1 MTAFASFLQAMSSAA
16 LDTLQGFDAH
26 AALDAGI
33 DPAKVRT
40 WAQLHDVYLSPS
52 SSSPSIMQMHA
63 EAAAKAR
70 HGGFSLDQLA
80 LIERRLKPLP
90 TSHDRA
96 RRRLELLDM
105 LLERRPSSYHS
116 FARAIR
122 ECMPNEPKPPRRG
135 VSFSRS
141 RAGVRTMRVTASERD
156 LADLEHALLRGLQP
170 TSSAG
175 SHMLA
180 QFLRL
185 MRGAGGTESTR
196 GAGGA
201 EGTVGVAYAAP
212 RPLLLIPLPA
222 WTKLLGG
229 SGDDVTLGLTDGTT
243 MSGAEF
249 LNRYYT
255 SSSFQLEAAVFHPQE
270 GAVNLYRTHRHAN
283 RKQRD
288 LARATNPVCPVPD
301 CRHGADHCEAHHIT
315 AWRDGGETNLDNLA
329 MLCRYHNRTNDD
341 DPHRRRRGR
350 IENTRGTPTWRSPR
364 GFAVPNTHHPF
375 GAMQTLFGR

>member
-1 MTAFASFLQAMSSAA
+1 
-16 LDTLQGFDAH
+16 
-26 AALDAGI
+26 
-33 DPAKVRT
+33 
-40 WAQLHDVYLSPS
+40 
-52 SSSPSIMQMHA
+52 
-63 EAAAKAR
+63 
-70 HGGFSLDQLA
+70 
-80 LIERRLKPLP
+80 
-90 TSHDRA
+90 
-96 RRRLELLDM
+96 M

-122 ECMPNEPKPPRRG
+122 EFMPNEPKPPRRG
-135 VSFSRS
+135 IAFHRS

-185 MRGAGGTESTR
+185 MRGGGGESAG

-283 RKQRD
+283 HKQRD

-301 CRHGADHCEAHHIT
+301 CRHGADNCEAHHIT
-315 AWRDGGETNLDNLA
+315 AWRDGGETNLNNLA
-329 MLCRYHNRTNDD
+329 MLCRYHNRTNDND
-341 DPHRRRRGR
+341 AHYRRRGR
-350 IENTRGTPTWRSPR
+350 IENIRGTPTWRSPR

>member
-1 MTAFASFLQAMSSAA
+1 MSSFASFLQAMSSAA

-26 AALDAGI
+26 AALNAGI

-40 WAQLHDVYLSPS
+40 WAQLHDVYLRSSSSPS
-52 SSSPSIMQMHA
+52 SSSIMQMHA

-105 LLERRPSSYHS
+105 LLERGPSSYHS

-122 ECMPNEPKPPRRG
+122 ECMPIEPKPPRQG

-170 TSSAG
+170 RTSAG

-185 MRGAGGTESTR
+185 MRGGSD
-196 GAGGA
+196 AGGA
-201 EGTVGVAYAAP
+201 EGAVGVAHAAP

-229 SGDDVTLGLTDGTT
+229 SGDDVTLGLTDGTI

-255 SSSFQLEAAVFHPQE
+255 SSSFHLEAAVFHPQE

-283 RKQRD
+283 HKQRD

-315 AWRDGGETNLDNLA
+315 AWRDGGETNLNNLA

-341 DPHRRRRGR
+341 DAHYRRRGR
-350 IENTRGTPTWRSPR
+350 IENIRGTPTWRSPR

>member
-1 MTAFASFLQAMSSAA
+1 MSSFASFLQAMSSAA

-26 AALDAGI
+26 AALNAGI

-40 WAQLHDVYLSPS
+40 WAQLHDVYLRS
-52 SSSPSIMQMHA
+52 SSSRSSSIMRMHA

-70 HGGFSLDQLA
+70 HGRFSLDQLA

-90 TSHDRA
+90 TSRERA

-105 LLERRPSSYHS
+105 LLERRPSSYQS
-116 FARAIR
+116 FARAVR
-122 ECMPNEPKPPRRG
+122 EFMPINPKPPRRG
-135 VSFSRS
+135 ISFSRS
-141 RAGVRTMRVTASERD
+141 RAGVRTMRVTANERD

-170 TSSAG
+170 RTSAG

-185 MRGAGGTESTR
+185 MRGGSD
-196 GAGGA
+196 AGGA
-201 EGTVGVAYAAP
+201 EGAVGVAHAAP

-229 SGDDVTLGLTDGTT
+229 SGDDVTLGLTDGTI

-255 SSSFQLEAAVFHPQE
+255 SSSFHLEAAVFHPQE

-283 RKQRD
+283 HKQRD

-315 AWRDGGETNLDNLA
+315 AWRDGGETNLNNLA

-341 DPHRRRRGR
+341 DAHYRRRGR
-350 IENTRGTPTWRSPR
+350 IENIRGTPTWRSPR

>member
-1 MTAFASFLQAMSSAA
+1 MSSFASFLQAMSSAA

-26 AALDAGI
+26 AALNAGI

-52 SSSPSIMQMHA
+52 SSSIMQMHA

-70 HGGFSLDQLA
+70 HGRFSLDQLA

-90 TSHDRA
+90 TPRERA

-105 LLERRPSSYHS
+105 LLERRPSSYQS

-122 ECMPNEPKPPRRG
+122 EFMPINPKPPRQG

-170 TSSAG
+170 RTSAG

-185 MRGAGGTESTR
+185 MRG
-196 GAGGA
+196 
-201 EGTVGVAYAAP
+201 VGDTDSALRTTSAAQ
-212 RPLLLIPLPA
+212 
-222 WTKLLGG
+222 
-229 SGDDVTLGLTDGTT
+229 
-243 MSGAEF
+243 
-249 LNRYYT
+249 
-255 SSSFQLEAAVFHPQE
+255 SS
-270 GAVNLYRTHRHAN
+270 
-283 RKQRD
+283 
-288 LARATNPVCPVPD
+288 
-301 CRHGADHCEAHHIT
+301 
-315 AWRDGGETNLDNLA
+315 
-329 MLCRYHNRTNDD
+329 
-341 DPHRRRRGR
+341 
-350 IENTRGTPTWRSPR
+350 
-364 GFAVPNTHHPF
+364 
-375 GAMQTLFGR
+375 

>member
-1 MTAFASFLQAMSSAA
+1 MSSFASFLQAISSAA

-26 AALDAGI
+26 AALNAGI

-52 SSSPSIMQMHA
+52 SSSIMQMHA
-63 EAAAKAR
+63 EAAVKAR
-70 HGGFSLDQLA
+70 HGRFSLDQLA

-90 TSHDRA
+90 TSRERA

-105 LLERRPSSYHS
+105 LLERRPSSYQS
-116 FARAIR
+116 FARAVR
-122 ECMPNEPKPPRRG
+122 EFMPIEPKPPRQG

-170 TSSAG
+170 RTSAG

-185 MRGAGGTESTR
+185 MRGAGG
-196 GAGGA
+196 A
-201 EGTVGVAYAAP
+201 EGTVGVAHAAP

-255 SSSFQLEAAVFHPQE
+255 SSSFHLEAAVFHPQE

-288 LARATNPVCPVPD
+288 LTRATNPVCPVPD

-315 AWRDGGETNLDNLA
+315 AWRHGGETNLNNLA

-341 DPHRRRRGR
+341 DAHRRRRGR
-350 IENTRGTPTWRSPR
+350 IENIRGTPTWRSPR

>member
-1 MTAFASFLQAMSSAA
+1 MSSFASFLQAMSSAA

-26 AALDAGI
+26 AALNAGI

-52 SSSPSIMQMHA
+52 SSSIMQMHA

-70 HGGFSLDQLA
+70 HGRFSLDQLA

-90 TSHDRA
+90 TSRERA

-105 LLERRPSSYHS
+105 LLERRPSSYQS

-122 ECMPNEPKPPRRG
+122 EFMPINPKPPRQG

-170 TSSAG
+170 RTSAG

-185 MRGAGGTESTR
+185 MRGAGG
-196 GAGGA
+196 A
-201 EGTVGVAYAAP
+201 EGTVGVAHAAP
-212 RPLLLIPLPA
+212 SAAHPTA
-222 WTKLLGG
+222 
-229 SGDDVTLGLTDGTT
+229 GLDQT
-243 MSGAEF
+243 
-249 LNRYYT
+249 
-255 SSSFQLEAAVFHPQE
+255 
-270 GAVNLYRTHRHAN
+270 
-283 RKQRD
+283 
-288 LARATNPVCPVPD
+288 AR
-301 CRHGADHCEAHHIT
+301 RQ
-315 AWRDGGETNLDNLA
+315 
-329 MLCRYHNRTNDD
+329 
-341 DPHRRRRGR
+341 RRRRDPRLDRRNHHERGR
-350 IENTRGTPTWRSPR
+350 VLKPLLHQQLVSPR
-364 GFAVPNTHHPF
+364 GGSVPPTRRGSKPLPHTP
-375 GAMQTLFGR
+375 AREPQAT